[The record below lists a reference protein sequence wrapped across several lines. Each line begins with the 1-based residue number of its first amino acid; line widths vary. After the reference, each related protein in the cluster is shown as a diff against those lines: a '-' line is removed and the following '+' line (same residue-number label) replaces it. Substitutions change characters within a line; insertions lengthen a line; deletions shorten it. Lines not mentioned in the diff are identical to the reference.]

1 MNLLKDEDKKF
12 VAEEFKKLKGNVK
25 IILFTQKLECQYCD
39 QTHKL
44 LEEVTG
50 LSGKLSLQ
58 VFNYTMDKGK
68 AQGYGVDKIPATIVE
83 GAKDYGIRFYGI
95 PSGYEF
101 TSLLEAISIVSLRDS
116 GLSQDS
122 RRKLK
127 TVDKPVHIQVFI
139 TPTCP
144 YCSRAVQLAHRLALE
159 NDFVLADMIEAIE
172 FPYLSNRYQVQA
184 VPKVDINEK
193 VQFEGALPEPAF
205 VDQVLAAVEA
215 E

>member
-1 MNLLKDEDKKF
+1 MNLLKDEDKKYITD
-12 VAEEFKKLKGNVK
+12 EFKKLKDGVK
-25 IILFTQKLECQYCD
+25 IAFFTQKLECQFCD

-50 LSGKLSLQ
+50 LSDKLNLE
-58 VFNYTMDKGK
+58 VFNFAIDTAKVQEYK
-68 AQGYGVDKIPATIVE
+68 VDKIPATIIE
-83 GAKDYGIRFYGI
+83 GTKEYGIRFFGI

-101 TSLLEAISIVSLRDS
+101 TSLLEAISMVSLGDS
-116 GLSQDS
+116 GLSKDS

-159 NDFVLADMIEAIE
+159 SDLIVADMIEAIE
-172 FPYLSNRYQVQA
+172 FPHLSNRYQVQA
-184 VPKVDINEK
+184 VPKVDINER
-193 VQFEGALPEPAF
+193 V
-205 VDQVLAAVEA
+205 
-215 E
+215 

>member
-12 VAEEFKKLKGNVK
+12 VAEEFKKLKGGVK
-25 IILFTQKLECQYCD
+25 ITLFTQKLECQYCD

-50 LSGKLSLQ
+50 LSDKLSLQ
-58 VFNYTMDKGK
+58 VFNFTVDKEK
-68 AQGYGVDKIPATIVE
+68 AQEYGVDKIPATIVE
-83 GAKDYGIRFYGI
+83 GAKDYGIKFYGI

-101 TSLLEAISIVSLRDS
+101 TSLLEAISIVSQGDS
-116 GLSQDS
+116 GLSPDS
-122 RRKLK
+122 RRRLK
-127 TVDKPVHIQVFI
+127 KVDKPVHIQVFI

-159 NDFVLADMIEAIE
+159 NDFIVADMIEAIE

-193 VQFEGALPEPAF
+193 VQFEGALPEQAF
-205 VDQVLAAVEA
+205 VDQVLAAVVA

>member
-12 VAEEFKKLKGNVK
+12 IGDEFKKLKDEVK
-25 IILFTQKLECQYCD
+25 ITLFTQKLECQYCD

-44 LEEVTG
+44 LQEVTG
-50 LSGKLSLQ
+50 LSDKLSLQ
-58 VFNYTMDKGK
+58 VFNYTVDKEK
-68 AQGYGVDKIPATIVE
+68 TQEYGVDKIPATIVD

-101 TSLLEAISIVSLRDS
+101 TSLLEAISIVSQGDS
-116 GLSQDS
+116 GLSPDS
-122 RRKLK
+122 KRRIK

-159 NDFVLADMIEAIE
+159 NDLIVADMIEAIE

-193 VQFEGALPEPAF
+193 VQFEGALPEQAF

>member
-1 MNLLKDEDKKF
+1 MNLLKDEDKKYITD
-12 VAEEFKKLKGNVK
+12 EFKKLKDEVK
-25 IILFTQKLECQYCD
+25 IAFFTQKLECQFCD

-50 LSGKLSLQ
+50 LSDKLSLE
-58 VFNYTMDKGK
+58 VFNFAIDTAKVQEYK
-68 AQGYGVDKIPATIVE
+68 VDKIPATIIE
-83 GAKDYGIRFYGI
+83 GTKKYGIRFFGI

-101 TSLLEAISIVSLRDS
+101 TSLLEAISMVSLGDS
-116 GLSQDS
+116 GLSKDS

-159 NDFVLADMIEAIE
+159 SDLIVADMIEAIE
-172 FPYLSNRYQVQA
+172 FPHLSNRYQVQA
-184 VPKVDINEK
+184 VPKVDINER
-193 VQFEGALPEPAF
+193 VQFEGALPESAF
-205 VDQVLAAVEA
+205 VDQVLAALEA

>member
-12 VAEEFKKLKGNVK
+12 ISDEFKKLQEEVK
-25 IILFTQKLECQYCD
+25 ITLFTQKLECQYCD

-50 LSGKLSLQ
+50 LSDKLSFQ
-58 VFNYTMDKGK
+58 VFNYTIDKDK
-68 AQGYGVDKIPATIVE
+68 TQEYGVDKIPATIVE
-83 GAKDYGIRFYGI
+83 GVKDYGIRFYGI

-101 TSLLEAISIVSLRDS
+101 MSLLEAISMVSALNS
-116 GLSQDS
+116 GLSAES
-122 RRKLK
+122 RRKIS
-127 TVDKPVHIQVFI
+127 TVDKLLHIQVFI

-144 YCSRAVQLAHRLALE
+144 YCSRAVQLAHRLAME
-159 NDFVLADMIEAIE
+159 SDHIIADMIEAIE

-205 VDQVLAAVEA
+205 VDQVLAAAEVE
-215 E
+215 

>member
-1 MNLLKDEDKKF
+1 MNLLKDEDKKYITD
-12 VAEEFKKLKGNVK
+12 EFKKLKDEVK
-25 IILFTQKLECQYCD
+25 IAFFTQKLECQFCD

-44 LEEVTG
+44 LEEVSG
-50 LSGKLSLQ
+50 LSDKLSLE
-58 VFNYTMDKGK
+58 VFNFAIDKAK
-68 AQGYGVDKIPATIVE
+68 VQEYKVDKIPATIIE
-83 GAKDYGIRFYGI
+83 GTKKYGIRFFGI

-116 GLSQDS
+116 GLSKDG

-159 NDFVLADMIEAIE
+159 SDLIVADMIEAIE
-172 FPYLSNRYQVQA
+172 FPHLSNRYQVQA
-184 VPKVDINEK
+184 VPKVDINER
-193 VQFEGALPEPAF
+193 VQFEGALPESAF

>member
-12 VAEEFKKLKGNVK
+12 ITQEFEKLKDEVK
-25 IILFTQKLECQYCD
+25 ITLFTQKLECQYCD

-50 LSGKLSLQ
+50 LSDKLSLQ
-58 VFNYTMDKGK
+58 VFNFTVDKEK
-68 AQGYGVDKIPATIVE
+68 AQEYGVDKIPATIVE

-101 TSLLEAISIVSLRDS
+101 TSLLEAISIVSQGDS
-116 GLSQDS
+116 GLSPDS
-122 RRKLK
+122 KRKIK

-144 YCSRAVQLAHRLALE
+144 HCSRAVQLAHRLALE
-159 NDFVLADMIEAIE
+159 NDLIVADMIEAIE

-193 VQFEGALPEPAF
+193 VQFEGALPEQAF

>member
-12 VAEEFKKLKGNVK
+12 VAEEFKKLKDDVK
-25 IILFTQKLECQYCD
+25 ITLFTQKLECQYCD

-50 LSGKLSLQ
+50 LSDKLSLQ
-58 VFNYTMDKGK
+58 VFNYTIDKEK

-101 TSLLEAISIVSLRDS
+101 TSLLEAISIVSQGDS
-116 GLSQDS
+116 GLSADS
-122 RRKLK
+122 KRRLKL
-127 TVDKPVHIQVFI
+127 VDKPVHIQIFI

-144 YCSRAVQLAHRLALE
+144 YCSRAVQLAHKLALE
-159 NDFVLADMIEAIE
+159 NEHIVADMVEAIE

-184 VPKVDINEK
+184 VPKVDINER

-205 VDQVLAAVEA
+205 VDYVLAATEVE
-215 E
+215 

>member
-1 MNLLKDEDKKF
+1 MNLLKDEDKKYITD
-12 VAEEFKKLKGNVK
+12 EFKKLKDGVK
-25 IILFTQKLECQYCD
+25 IAFFTQKLECQFCD

-50 LSGKLSLQ
+50 LSDKLSLE
-58 VFNYTMDKGK
+58 VFNFAIDTAKVQEYK
-68 AQGYGVDKIPATIVE
+68 VDKIPATIIE
-83 GAKDYGIRFYGI
+83 GTKKYGIRFFGI

-101 TSLLEAISIVSLRDS
+101 TSLLEAISMVSLGDS
-116 GLSQDS
+116 GLSKDS

-127 TVDKPVHIQVFI
+127 TVDEPVHIQVFI

-159 NDFVLADMIEAIE
+159 SDLIVADMIEAIE
-172 FPYLSNRYQVQA
+172 FPHLSNRYQVQA
-184 VPKVDINEK
+184 VPKVDINER
-193 VQFEGALPEPAF
+193 VQFEGALPESAF